1 MFVEPSGRTRAG
13 AGSGVALDVGRGYA
27 SDAAKPGV
35 TPGAVGDVA
44 PTCERPRCRQTK
56 TRSPGSRSVHAGR
69 RGVIGLPA
77 NVTERPSSATK
88 VNVPAPS
95 GAAGGAGGPGPAG
108 GAGGRAGVIACGAVG
123 AAGAGGA
130 FGGLG
135 GLGGAGGAGGQIGRQ
150 HVRTHVTTAAH
161 DCPIMFTK

>member
-77 NVTERPSSATK
+77 NVTERPASATK

-95 GAAGGAGGPGPAG
+95 GAAGGAAGP
-108 GAGGRAGVIACGAVG
+108 CT
-123 AAGAGGA
+123 AGAGGVR
-130 FGGLG
+130 GGGFARGAG
-135 GLGGAGGAGGQIGRQ
+135 GGGEGGAGMGSGGG
-150 HVRTHVTTAAH
+150 
-161 DCPIMFTK
+161 

>member
-69 RGVIGLPA
+69 RSEEHTSELQSLLR
-77 NVTERPSSATK
+77 TSY
-88 VNVPAPS
+88 
-95 GAAGGAGGPGPAG
+95 
-108 GAGGRAGVIACGAVG
+108 AV
-123 AAGAGGA
+123 
-130 FGGLG
+130 FCLKKKMKK
-135 GLGGAGGAGGQIGRQ
+135 RKKTPPQ
-150 HVRTHVTTAAH
+150 HNNQ
-161 DCPIMFTK
+161 K

>member
-56 TRSPGSRSVHAGR
+56 TRSPGNRSVHAGR

-77 NVTERPSSATK
+77 NVTERPSSETK
-88 VNVPAPS
+88 VNVPARS
-95 GAAGGAGGPGPAG
+95 DERRGGTE
-108 GAGGRAGVIACGAVG
+108 RA
-123 AAGAGGA
+123 
-130 FGGLG
+130 
-135 GLGGAGGAGGQIGRQ
+135 
-150 HVRTHVTTAAH
+150 RTCRSRWSPNHLKH
-161 DCPIMFTK
+161 NLTKNDK

>member
-35 TPGAVGDVA
+35 TPGAVGDVT

-56 TRSPGSRSVHAGR
+56 TRSQGSRSVNAGR

-77 NVTERPSSATK
+77 NVTERQSSATK
-88 VNVPAPS
+88 VNRS
-95 GAAGGAGGPGPAG
+95 EENTSE
-108 GAGGRAGVIACGAVG
+108 
-123 AAGAGGA
+123 
-130 FGGLG
+130 LKT
-135 GLGGAGGAGGQIGRQ
+135 LK
-150 HVRTHVTTAAH
+150 RTSYASL
-161 DCPIMFTK
+161 CLK

>member
-1 MFVEPSGRTRAG
+1 MSVEPSGRTRARVR

-35 TPGAVGDVA
+35 TPGAVGDVT

-77 NVTERPSSATK
+77 NVNERPSSATK
-88 VNVPAPS
+88 VDRKSTRLNS
-95 GAAGGAGGPGPAG
+95 S
-108 GAGGRAGVIACGAVG
+108 
-123 AAGAGGA
+123 
-130 FGGLG
+130 
-135 GLGGAGGAGGQIGRQ
+135 
-150 HVRTHVTTAAH
+150 H
-161 DCPIMFTK
+161 